1 MFQQENRVIWVI
13 NKIVD
18 MVLLSV
24 LWVLCSIPVITI
36 GASSAALYHAV
47 TKAIR
52 EDKGYA
58 RQAFF
63 QSFRENWKQ
72 CLGLGT
78 VLLLFSAA
86 FVGVILFCASYSLG
100 MFGRFYSVFSLICLL
115 VVVLI
120 QIHAYSLIGRF
131 TLTSKQLFSVLV
143 RLMGR
148 NILKNLMLLCLFAF
162 AVEAVIFY
170 PPLLLFIP
178 AGYTFLVSV
187 LEEPI
192 FAKYIRVPHEE
203 EETSEEQES
212 LQEPSVNEI

>member
-1 MFQQENRVIWVI
+1 MFEQQNKVIWVI

-24 LWVLCSIPVITI
+24 LWAVCSIPIVTI
-36 GASSAALYHAV
+36 GASSAALYHAIN
-47 TKAIR
+47 KAIR

-78 VLLLFSAA
+78 VLLVFSGA
-86 FVGVILFCASYSLG
+86 FLGVILFCASYSLG
-100 MFGRFYSVFSLICLL
+100 MFGQFYSVFSLICLL
-115 VVVLI
+115 LVVLL

-131 TLTSKQLFSVLV
+131 VLTNKQLFSVLV
-143 RLMGR
+143 QLMGR
-148 NILKNLMLLCLFAF
+148 NLLKNLMLLCLFAF

-187 LEEPI
+187 LEEPV

-203 EETSEEQES
+203 EEEEFSEEAGADQ
-212 LQEPSVNEI
+212 V

>member
-1 MFQQENRVIWVI
+1 MFEQQNKVIWVI

-24 LWVLCSIPVITI
+24 LWAVCSIPIVTI
-36 GASSAALYHAV
+36 GASSAALYHAIN
-47 TKAIR
+47 KAIR

-78 VLLLFSAA
+78 VLLVFSGA
-86 FVGVILFCASYSLG
+86 FLGVILFCASYSLG
-100 MFGRFYSVFSLICLL
+100 MFGQFYSVFSLICLL
-115 VVVLI
+115 LVVLL

-131 TLTSKQLFSVLV
+131 VLTNKQLFSVLV
-143 RLMGR
+143 QLMGR
-148 NILKNLMLLCLFAF
+148 NLLKNLMLLCLFAF

-187 LEEPI
+187 LEEPV

-203 EETSEEQES
+203 EEFSEEAGTNQ
-212 LQEPSVNEI
+212 V

>member
-1 MFQQENRVIWVI
+1 MGMFQQQNGVIWVI

-24 LWVLCSIPVITI
+24 LWAVCSIPIITI
-36 GASSAALYHAV
+36 GASSAALYHAI
-47 TKAIR
+47 TKAVR

-72 CLGLGT
+72 CLKLGT

-100 MFGRFYSVFSLICLL
+100 MFGQFYSVFSLICLL
-115 VVVLI
+115 LVVLI
-120 QIHAYSLIGRF
+120 QIHVYSLIGRF
-131 TLTSKQLFSVLV
+131 VLTSKQLFSVVV

-187 LEEPI
+187 IEEPV
-192 FAKYIRVPHEE
+192 FAKYIRVPKEE
-203 EETSEEQES
+203 LSDEEPVGES
-212 LQEPSVNEI
+212 GVGEI